1 MEILSCLLEIQHRFD
16 SLTPTEKRIAR
27 YIAENS
33 SRVPMMPIDELA
45 ELILRN
51 EVTPITLGDVIA
63 DQLAQESMFSAS

>member
-45 ELILRN
+45 ENARIL
-51 EVTPITLGDVIA
+51 EVSKKLWGALNNRVY
-63 DQLAQESMFSAS
+63 